1 MVIIDGDTDKN
12 LKTIHAIISIQL
24 LKLFVPQTVLPLVKV
39 PRNEGLE
46 RKSVLTKLESKLT
59 THS

>member
-1 MVIIDGDTDKN
+1 MEVWTKI
-12 LKTIHAIISIQL
+12 LEKTHAIISIQL

-39 PRNEGLE
+39 PQNEGLE